1 MAVTFGH
8 VLLLPRCCEGGT
20 CQKCFFPESNIAG
33 HAHEGKR
40 PPSQPC
46 VLWYSKLGPRV
57 GSLTYVLVQREDG
70 TAFDRS

>member
-1 MAVTFGH
+1 MK
-8 VLLLPRCCEGGT
+8 EGRA
-20 CQKCFFPESNIAG
+20 KYVFFSESNIAG

-40 PPSQPC
+40 PPSQLC
-46 VLWYSKLGPRV
+46 FLWYSKLGPHV